1 MFTHLFTKALYTVR
15 VRFRAAAW
23 ITLAGLTI
31 SFSGCSNLKKYDVTF
46 NDRAVYSPQ
55 VLFSD
60 YRISD
65 TALSM
70 CIEQAIK
77 DFEVYSASGLEILNC
92 SDAGIRSLLG
102 LSQFKNLKR
111 LKLSD
116 NNIRNLV
123 ELSVM
128 RDLVDVQLDGNQ
140 VVDSVP
146 MAALPRIEKLDLSRN
161 PALQCDGLTK
171 FSATVDISIPEHC
184 QS

>member
-1 MFTHLFTKALYTVR
+1 MFTHLFKATAISKWRPFTAV
-15 VRFRAAAW
+15 AW
-23 ITLAGLTI
+23 ITLIGLI
-31 SFSGCSNLKKYDVTF
+31 MSSIGCSNLKKYDVTF

-60 YRISD
+60 YRIND
-65 TALSM
+65 KALSM

-92 SDAGIRSLLG
+92 SDAGIKSLLG
-102 LSQFKNLKR
+102 LSQFRNLKR

-128 RDLVDVQLDGNQ
+128 RDLIDVQLDGNQ
-140 VVDSVP
+140 IVDSVP
-146 MAALPRIEKLDLSRN
+146 LTGLPLLEQVNLSRN
-161 PALQCDGLTK
+161 SALQCDGLGK
-171 FSATVDISIPEHC
+171 FPKDVNITIPEHC

>member
-1 MFTHLFTKALYTVR
+1 MFTHLFKATAISKWRTFTAV
-15 VRFRAAAW
+15 AW
-23 ITLAGLTI
+23 ITLIGLIMSST
-31 SFSGCSNLKKYDVTF
+31 GCSNLKKYDVTF

-60 YRISD
+60 YRIND
-65 TALSM
+65 KALSM

-92 SDAGIRSLLG
+92 SDAGIKSLLG

-128 RDLVDVQLDGNQ
+128 RDLIDVQLDGNQ
-140 VVDSVP
+140 IVDSVP
-146 MAALPRIEKLDLSRN
+146 LTGLPLLEQVNLSRN
-161 PALQCDGLTK
+161 SALQCDGLGK
-171 FSATVDISIPEHC
+171 FPNDVNITRPEHC

>member
-1 MFTHLFTKALYTVR
+1 MFTYLFRKASISNRRPV
-15 VRFRAAAW
+15 AAATW
-23 ITLAGLTI
+23 LTLIGLIMSPT
-31 SFSGCSNLKKYDVTF
+31 GCSNLKKYDVTF

-60 YRISD
+60 YRIND
-65 TALSM
+65 KALSM

-92 SDAGIRSLLG
+92 SDAGIQSLLG

-128 RDLVDVQLDGNQ
+128 GDLIDVQLDGNQ
-140 VVDSVP
+140 VVDGVP
-146 MAALPRIEKLDLSRN
+146 LTVLSRLEQVNLSRN
-161 PALQCDGLTK
+161 PALQCDGLGK
-171 FSATVDISIPEHC
+171 FSSDVDIILPEHC
-184 QS
+184 Q